1 LAAGIRHH
9 TTNPTPKKQPVKMEM
24 TLTKLLY
31 GGLILIILSPNFANA
46 QCNTNASICASS
58 SGPFS
63 FSEPGTPVSNCLDFW
78 GSGYAYIILYISE
91 SGPLE
96 LLIDA
101 DVTTGYLDVAIF
113 NIPTGI
119 DPCVAILDDTNQIS
133 CNYASNASGC
143 NQTGTSFPCP
153 STVSSPIVSAGDRL
167 MIVVENWSGLST
179 EFTLEMAPSPAAQ
192 SSKADP
198 TITPIATS
206 LTTLSGSYQMTAV
219 DNGGTWSGTNITS
232 SGLFDPAAAGAG
244 TFTITYTIGVDTCQ
258 STDTYDITVTD
269 TDDGDGVPSDVEAT
283 DGTDPNDECSFLTAS
298 ISLPVTSTADC
309 DGDGVPNNVED
320 TDGTDPN
327 DDCSFLTASISL
339 PVTSTAVSCADV
351 IAAAVEQLCQIT
363 AAVPPNSVPEL
374 QDTANNIADTLLA
387 GTDICGTDCDIAGQL
402 NALIAPEPH

>member
-1 LAAGIRHH
+1 
-9 TTNPTPKKQPVKMEM
+9 
-24 TLTKLLY
+24 
-31 GGLILIILSPNFANA
+31 
-46 QCNTNASICASS
+46 
-58 SGPFS
+58 
-63 FSEPGTPVSNCLDFW
+63 
-78 GSGYAYIILYISE
+78 
-91 SGPLE
+91 
-96 LLIDA
+96 
-101 DVTTGYLDVAIF
+101 
-113 NIPTGI
+113 
-119 DPCVAILDDTNQIS
+119 
-133 CNYASNASGC
+133 
-143 NQTGTSFPCP
+143 
-153 STVSSPIVSAGDRL
+153 
-167 MIVVENWSGLST
+167 
-179 EFTLEMAPSPAAQ
+179 
-192 SSKADP
+192 
-198 TITPIATS
+198 

-374 QDTANNIADTLLA
+374 QDTANNIVNTLLA